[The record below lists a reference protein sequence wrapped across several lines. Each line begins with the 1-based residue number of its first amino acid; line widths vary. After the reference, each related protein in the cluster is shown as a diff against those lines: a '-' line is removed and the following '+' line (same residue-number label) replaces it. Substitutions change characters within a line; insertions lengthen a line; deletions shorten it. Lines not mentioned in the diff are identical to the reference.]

1 VATGPP
7 VNLHI
12 WKLIRLPPVTLP

>member
-12 WKLIRLPPVTLP
+12 WKLIRLPPVTWP